1 MNRLLN
7 RRVAAVLLLLEFAYR
22 LLLFV
27 FFTFAY
33 SSLEAEIDHNAV
45 SVSDRVLADVVA
57 VAGLSGVVGGALLLG
72 LDKVRARAPRFLR
85 VVWLAVLGLS
95 QAVVAFWWVVM
106 LTRESWGPDMVIGI
120 IGVMF
125 CGYVAVT
132 CIADIAPSAARVAES
147 GN

>member
-106 LTRESWGPDMVIGI
+106 LTRESWGPDAVIGI

-125 CGYVAVT
+125 CGYVAAT
-132 CIADIAPSAARVAES
+132 CIADIAPSTARVAES